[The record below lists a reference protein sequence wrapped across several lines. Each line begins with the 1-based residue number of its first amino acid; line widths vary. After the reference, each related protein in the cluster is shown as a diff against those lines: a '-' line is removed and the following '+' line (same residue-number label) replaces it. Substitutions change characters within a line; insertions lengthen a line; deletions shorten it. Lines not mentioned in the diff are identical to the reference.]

1 MPMRFKLDFS
11 IQTSDERMKYIKEH
25 VDFSKLT
32 KKDIELCTDYVLY
45 GKDPDAPKDIHGN
58 LTSSA
63 DRGEVFMKTKYDSFK
78 RKEPVS
84 LESLME
90 SPTFD
95 ETVFKT
101 GKNIYSNPRPE
112 TISNNREKYQNIPG
126 MKELWVEIDKIKR
139 TIGLAN
145 GTIQPEPG
153 EKVPQLDSKQLYH
166 LNHQRIE
173 LLKEQYLLKD
183 MSMNQIKLQKNY
195 GSFYS
200 SIVDQ
205 QMNYPVFPCGMMR
218 EENDYEFM
226 CPYGSSRQFTAAD
239 IEQQIEQL
247 EKDGKPYFN
256 FLNKEHI
263 YQLCLNYYD
272 IKASIKNHPDSP
284 LWNLLWTLDYYID
297 KANLSEQQ
305 LLIVEGK
312 KRRLLNK
319 EICAELMSKM
329 GIYHQE
335 NYISTIWN
343 KVCQLIAD
351 AAELSYD
358 EWCCKDYSKAWKKCN
373 CCGKWLLRDNRNFV
387 RKSKAPDGLTNRC
400 KRCDQK
406 KRRGEI

>member
-11 IQTSDERMKYIKEH
+11 IETSEARMEYLKQN

-45 GKDPDAPKDIHGN
+45 GKDPDGPKDIHGN
-58 LTSSA
+58 LTSAA
-63 DRGEVFMKTKYDSFK
+63 DRGEVIMKPKYSSYQK
-78 RKEPVS
+78 VEPVS
-84 LESLME
+84 LEGLME

-95 ETVFKT
+95 ETIFRT
-101 GKNIYSNPRPE
+101 GKNIYKNPKPE
-112 TISNNREKYQNIPG
+112 PISKNREKYGHIPG
-126 MKELWVEIDKIKR
+126 MKELWVEIDKLERI
-139 TIGLAN
+139 IGLAK

-153 EKVPQLDSKQLYH
+153 EVVPQLDSKQLYH
-166 LNHQRIE
+166 LNHQKID
-173 LLKEQYLLKD
+173 LYKQQYLLQEMVVQEMKV
-183 MSMNQIKLQKNY
+183 QKNY
-195 GSFYS
+195 GSFFTS
-200 SIVDQ
+200 AVDQ
-205 QMNYPVFPCGMMR
+205 QMNYPVFPCGTMS
-218 EENDYEFM
+218 EENDPNFRCPFQSLREFK
-226 CPYGSSRQFTAAD
+226 AAD
-239 IEQQIEQL
+239 LEAQIAEL
-247 EKDGKPYFN
+247 EKNGKPYFN

-272 IKASIKNHPDSP
+272 IKLWIKKYPDSP
-284 LWNLLWTLDYYID
+284 LWNLLWTLDYYIE

-305 LLIVEGK
+305 MLIVEGK

-319 EICAELMSKM
+319 EICQELMDKL

-351 AAELSYD
+351 AADLSYD
-358 EWCCKDYSKAWKKCN
+358 EWCCKDYAPAWKKCN

-387 RKSKAPDGLTNRC
+387 KKSKAPDGLTNRC